1 MALSKEGW
9 YDSEK
14 NIAIAKISGSP
25 ECLMDI
31 DLLVAEAVEEW
42 GSLDHKAYTIADI
55 SELGKVSYTQMSYYS
70 RKMRD
75 LFRHRCEL
83 SIVVSNSSSARFA
96 INLFKFVSN
105 TKLMVVSSLDEA
117 LSLIA
122 QHQKAYGIFPK
133 LD

>member
-1 MALSKEGW
+1 MAISKHGW

-14 NIAIAKISGSP
+14 NIAIANFSGFP
-25 ECLMDI
+25 ECLMDV
-31 DLLVAEAVEEW
+31 DLVVADAIEEW
-42 GSLDHKAYTIADI
+42 GNLGHKVYTIADV

-75 LFRHRCEL
+75 LFRNRCEL
-83 SIVVSNSSSARFA
+83 AIVVSNSSSARFA

-105 TKLMVVSSLDEA
+105 TRLIVVSSLDEA

-133 LD
+133 LG